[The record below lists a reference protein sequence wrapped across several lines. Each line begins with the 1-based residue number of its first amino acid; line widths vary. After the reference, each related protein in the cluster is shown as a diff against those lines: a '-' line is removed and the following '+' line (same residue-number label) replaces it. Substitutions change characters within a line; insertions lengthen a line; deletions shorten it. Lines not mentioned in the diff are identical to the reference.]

1 MSQIGVLNN
10 ALRVRG
16 KLNSVIC
23 HVKFLRQC
31 LSSCV
36 APKGIQARVR
46 KAKVYHSVKIE
57 KAFLRDEIGKVQ
69 LSLDSLRRTFSQ
81 ELRRIQTFLTPC
93 DFVRFARLIG
103 E

>member
-23 HVKFLRQC
+23 HVKFLRLC

-46 KAKVYHSVKIE
+46 KAKVYHSVKIG

-69 LSLDSLRRTFSQ
+69 QSLHSLRRTFSQ
-81 ELRRIQTFLTPC
+81 K
-93 DFVRFARLIG
+93 FAPHSNVLDTV
-103 E
+103 